1 MALEF
6 LFTDIVENNME
17 IAVHP
22 EATHIRCKDGKVKQY
37 KCNPMPLDS
46 MREIPKGTNTIKFRN
61 YAPGVGCI
69 DYGILV
75 CISHKGNILK
85 EGKY

>member
-6 LFTDIVENNME
+6 LFTDIVEDGKE

-22 EATHIRCKDGKVKQY
+22 EATHLRCGGGVVRQY

-46 MREIPKGTNTIKFRN
+46 MRKIPKGTNYIKFN
-61 YAPGVGCI
+61 DYAPAMHHI
-69 DYGILV
+69 EYGKLV
-75 CISHKGNILK
+75 CVSHKGNILK
-85 EGKY
+85 EERY